1 MEVTINMRIREIVI
15 LSTAVLFMLVACG
28 SESSTDEQS
37 EQGIVVKAAVC
48 TEGEGRDSTIL
59 FQNLNDFTWAGV
71 VFSLDKGGRPYT
83 LGEEAQSMQ
92 GGRDK
97 PTSWAAESSKPA
109 VPFAHASDWTNRPVG
124 ETRASSHKAPL
135 RRLTHLG
142 YLDGASVK
150 IRIAEEPG
158 TAEWTGPITEC
169 Q

>member
-1 MEVTINMRIREIVI
+1 MEVTINMRTIGLVVI
-15 LSTAVLFMLVACG
+15 SAAVLLISIACA
-28 SESSTDEQS
+28 SDSSKEAQS
-37 EQGIVVKAAVC
+37 DQALVVKAAVC
-48 TEGEGRDSTIL
+48 AEGEGRDSSIK

-71 VFSLDKGGRPYT
+71 TFSLDKGGRTYT

-97 PTSWAAESSKPA
+97 PTLWAPESSTPA
-109 VPFAHASDWTNRPVG
+109 QPFVHASDWTNRPVG
-124 ETRASSHKAPL
+124 EQRASSHKAPL

-150 IRIAEEPG
+150 IQIDEEPG
-158 TAEWTGPITEC
+158 TAEWSGSITQC